1 MTTQRCCLFPIV
13 LPSFSPA
20 LPGVP
25 KETHNKT
32 RFPKTYSHMLSVL
45 ASFKFIEKNVDR
57 KIACNVIKG
66 FQKVVILKTEHNV
79 CLEIQGSA
87 LLLVV

>member
-1 MTTQRCCLFPIV
+1 
-13 LPSFSPA
+13 
-20 LPGVP
+20 
-25 KETHNKT
+25 
-32 RFPKTYSHMLSVL
+32 MLSVL